1 MNGDYIRNAMNIPT
15 DRHVPVVAEPI
26 TKVQPTN
33 YADILKE
40 LEQSQ
45 TQAPPPPPVAPV
57 VQEQPKAPERQQQQ
71 APVVRF
77 SEPLVQSYAPV
88 PPPTPTKPVVTIDKG
103 PSEDSFFVRYRRHLF
118 VAAVAF
124 AVLHYATPFLSTV
137 PYMSNG
143 LVRSAATAVLIAGL
157 FYAGDL
163 FILSPE
169 TIVEVAR

>member
-1 MNGDYIRNAMNIPT
+1 MNIPIE
-15 DRHVPVVAEPI
+15 RHVPTVAEPI

-40 LEQSQ
+40 LEKE
-45 TQAPPPPPVAPV
+45 QAAAATAQQQQPPPPVVASPPMPPPV
-57 VQEQPKAPERQQQQ
+57 PPSP

-77 SEPLVQSYAPV
+77 SSEP
-88 PPPTPTKPVVTIDKG
+88 PVVFSAEPKPKPLPTDHG
-103 PSEDSFFVRYRRHLF
+103 PTEDSFFVRYRRHLF

-124 AVLHYATPFLSTV
+124 AVLHYAS
-137 PYMSNG
+137 PYLGSVSYLSNG
-143 LVRSAATAVLIAGL
+143 LVRSAATAALIAGL
-157 FYAGDL
+157 FYAGDV

>member
-1 MNGDYIRNAMNIPT
+1 MNIPT

-26 TKVQPTN
+26 TKAQSTN

-40 LEQSQ
+40 LEKEQQQQQSAP
-45 TQAPPPPPVAPV
+45 QAPPPTTV
-57 VQEQPKAPERQQQQ
+57 QQQQ
-71 APVVRF
+71 APQAPPPVVRF
-77 SEPLVQSYAPV
+77 AEPLVETYAPV
-88 PPPTPTKPVVTIDKG
+88 PPSPPVHHPMLPVDKG
-103 PSEDSFFVRYRRHLF
+103 PIEDSFFVRYRRHLF

-124 AVLHYATPFLSTV
+124 AVVQYASPYLSSV

-143 LVRSAATAVLIAGL
+143 LARSAATAALIAGL